1 MCPSVHPALL
11 LSCLLAASLAYLH
24 ECLGSLAVSVILST
38 GQAAFATCPNQAA
51 VYANPAQG
59 NQRCSDT
66 SAPNRKQYVR
76 CVSGTLEES

>member
-38 GQAAFATCPNQAA
+38 GQAAFAQTKPLTALRPRRNFQA
-51 VYANPAQG
+51 NISFEC
-59 NQRCSDT
+59 RHF
-66 SAPNRKQYVR
+66 
-76 CVSGTLEES
+76 